1 MRLETPHA
9 EAIISMLEEAQDIG
23 LPYAFWEEGYMTR
36 ALNSSD
42 FSFFDTYG
50 AARRHWE
57 DQTLFGDF
65 PAWDNQPVFYFRQVD
80 ELLED
85 IKQANGLTN
94 QSDMNYNNLEN
105 LKEEL
110 SRLGFGKK
118 VQEDMQKQMEQGK
131 AEFTLHDRVQGNKGQ
146 IDLLLYFRQ
155 SGQSENYYLNKF
167 DVRLLNGKP
176 LAEGEKFMVMNPEI
190 KLDGKPVVKN
200 FDLASEAI
208 NFFKAQSGDNTL
220 AVGKDWANKSDLA
233 KMEKG
238 SVNYVDK
245 DFNRTYKNPEINQ
258 TVFVERGK
266 GFTAEQALNLIQ
278 GRAVFR
284 DDLIK
289 LGGEPYMAWNKLDMD
304 SQKDRYHNFQMLQYH
319 VPTFGFDLKETLGKF
334 NIKELADEKKLEAL
348 VKSFEQGNRPLVTV
362 VKDGQEIKL
371 AAEIQPRYS
380 QLNFFHGDGK
390 PEKREQFL
398 KESEKDNKPEVSKD
412 KAQSKTQEQ
421 GMTM

>member
-1 MRLETPHA
+1 MQLETSHA
-9 EAIISMLEEAQDIG
+9 GEIITMLEEAQDVG
-23 LPYAFWEEGYMTR
+23 YAYTVFVSRLSMVE
-36 ALNSSD
+36 LQPQH
-42 FSFFDTYG
+42 FVFFDTLGYAQEYLESKAPYYEPPG
-50 AARRHWE
+50 PG
-57 DQTLFGDF
+57 QGYSITLR
-65 PAWDNQPVFYFRQVD
+65 PVEQ
-80 ELLED
+80 LLEE
-85 IKQANGLTN
+85 IKQANSFTKN
-94 QSDMNYNNLEN
+94 HFMNYNNLEN

-146 IDLLLYFRQ
+146 VDLLLYFRQ

-176 LAEGEKFMVMNPEI
+176 LGEGDKFMVMNPEI

-220 AVGKDWANKSDLA
+220 AVGKDWANKTDLA
-233 KMEKG
+233 RMEKG
-238 SVNYVDK
+238 SVNYIDK
-245 DFNRTYKNPEINQ
+245 DFNRTYKNPEITQ

-266 GFTAEQALNLIQ
+266 GFTAEQAVNLIQ

-304 SQKDRYHNFQMLQYH
+304 SQKDRYQNFPMLQYH
-319 VPTFGFDLKETLGKF
+319 VPTYGFILNEVLDKF
-334 NIKELADEKKLEAL
+334 QIKEMADEQKQAALTRSLEN
-348 VKSFEQGNRPLVTV
+348 GNRPMVTV
-362 VKDGQEIKL
+362 EKDGKEQKL
-371 AAEIQPRYS
+371 FVETSPRYG
-380 QLNFFHGDGK
+380 QLNFFREDGR

-398 KESEKDNKPEVSKD
+398 N
-412 KAQSKTQEQ
+412 
-421 GMTM
+421 